1 VAALGVAVVPA
12 LPGAVESLVLAEE
25 VAVAELVVLGQAVIL
40 NSNGAPIQEAAD
52 QVVGAVTHI
61 QNNSGVVTVEAIIQ
75 DSNTDL
81 ILDQIMD
88 PIIIGDPTVEVV
100 LGVEVL

>member
-1 VAALGVAVVPA
+1 VAALEVAVVPA
-12 LPGAVESLVLAEE
+12 LPGAVESLALAEE
-25 VAVAELVVLGQAVIL
+25 VAVAEQAVLGQAVIL

-52 QVVGAVTHI
+52 QVAGAVTHI

-75 DSNTDL
+75 DNSMDL

>member
-1 VAALGVAVVPA
+1 VAALEVAVVAA
-12 LPGAVESLVLAEE
+12 LPGVVESLALAEE
-25 VAVAELVVLGQAVIL
+25 VAVAELAVLGQAVIL
-40 NSNGAPIQEAAD
+40 NSNGALIQAAD
-52 QVVGAVTHI
+52 QVAGAATHI

-75 DSNTDL
+75 DNNMDL
-81 ILDQIMD
+81 ILDLITD